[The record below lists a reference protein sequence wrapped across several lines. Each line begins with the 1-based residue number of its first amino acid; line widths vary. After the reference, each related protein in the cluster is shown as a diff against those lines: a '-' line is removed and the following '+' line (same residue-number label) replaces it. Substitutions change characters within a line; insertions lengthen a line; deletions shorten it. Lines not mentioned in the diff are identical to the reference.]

1 EELRDRPGPARA
13 GAGLDEAHVARGR
26 RGDAELDAAA
36 PDAAQGVAGGPV
48 ERALVG
54 GDVEEAAPDGA
65 VEGHLQGEPDRCFLV
80 DAREPAHQGNGGD
93 GAEIELEPLAAA
105 HGAGGAP
112 HGGGVTVEGPGGAGG
127 ALAGGGAEGVGVQL
141 AEGL

>member
-1 EELRDRPGPARA
+1 M
-13 GAGLDEAHVARGR
+13 
-26 RGDAELDAAA
+26 
-36 PDAAQGVAGGPV
+36 
-48 ERALVG
+48 
-54 GDVEEAAPDGA
+54 
-65 VEGHLQGEPDRCFLV
+65 FLV
-80 DAREPAHQGNGGD
+80 DAREPAHQGNGVD

-141 AEGL
+141 AEGLRGHRKAGVGAAEGRVGAVLEGGAEGGEALGQGGRGRVDPPGEGGGVAPSTARAYRGSASS